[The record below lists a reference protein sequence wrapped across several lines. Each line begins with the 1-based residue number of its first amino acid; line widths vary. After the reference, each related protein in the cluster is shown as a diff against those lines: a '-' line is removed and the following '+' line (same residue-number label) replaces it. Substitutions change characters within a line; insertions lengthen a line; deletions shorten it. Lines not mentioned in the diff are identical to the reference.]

1 MSKIEFSMHSDDT
14 NAVVSGARLVVRHRC
29 CVEKLSTAIC
39 VIGLPTMSITFSRD

>member
-14 NAVVSGARLVVRHRC
+14 DAVVSGARLVVRHR